1 MDQTR
6 NITLAA
12 TATHT
17 VATAPSATL
26 ATTTP
31 LKAARAA
38 AKPPSTKAAKAAKAI
53 KAAKAAKAI
62 KSPSIKAA
70 LAAPSN
76 PLMAQFVRDMAVAG
90 HGEGTQATYLGA
102 VQQFIQAT
110 WTSPREATEAQLQTY
125 LIGLRQRDVA
135 GETFRVQ
142 RFALQFLFQNTLS
155 RDWPL
160 FKKN

>member
-38 AKPPSTKAAKAAKAI
+38 AKPPSTKAAKP
-53 KAAKAAKAI
+53 AKAI

>member
-1 MDQTR
+1 MDPTR

-12 TATHT
+12 TATHI
-17 VATAPSATL
+17 VATAPSATP
-26 ATTTP
+26 ATATP
-31 LKAARAA
+31 GKAARAA
-38 AKPPSTKAAKAAKAI
+38 AKPPST

-76 PLMAQFVRDMAVAG
+76 PLMAQFVSDMQVAG

-142 RFALQFLFQNTLS
+142 RFALQFLFQNTLA

>member
-1 MDQTR
+1 MCQTR
-6 NITLAA
+6 NITPAA
-12 TATHT
+12 TATQT
-17 VATAPSATL
+17 VAMAPSATP

-38 AKPPSTKAAKAAKAI
+38 AKPPSTKAAQPATAI
-53 KAAKAAKAI
+53 KA
-62 KSPSIKAA
+62 PSIKAA
-70 LAAPSN
+70 LVAPSN
-76 PLMAQFVRDMAVAG
+76 PLMAQFVRDMQVAG
-90 HGEGTQATYLGA
+90 HSEGTQATYLGA

-110 WTSPREATEAQLQTY
+110 WSSPSETTEAQLQTY

-142 RFALQFLFQNTLS
+142 RFALQFLFQNTLG
-155 RDWPL
+155 RDWAL

>member
-17 VATAPSATL
+17 VATAPSATP

-38 AKPPSTKAAKAAKAI
+38 AKSLSTKGAIPAKAI
-53 KAAKAAKAI
+53 KAI
-62 KSPSIKAA
+62 KPPSIKAA

-76 PLMAQFVRDMAVAG
+76 PLMAQFVRDMQVAG

-110 WTSPREATEAQLQTY
+110 WTSPREATEVQLQSY
-125 LIGLRQRDVA
+125 LVGLRARDVA

-142 RFALQFLFQNTLS
+142 RFALQFLFQNTLG
-155 RDWPL
+155 RDWAL